1 MHISIWLRLFE
12 VGIWNFSEE
21 HKKKL
26 ERALPNCTISVH
38 EDSKSFKSDLPN
50 TDIALVWVFNQDW
63 FKLAPKL
70 KWIASASAGKDW
82 FKIDIPKGII
92 VTYGGFHGK
101 IIAETVLGAMLSF
114 SRGLYFACKNQDNL
128 AWPRKE
134 IVSYCKMLRDSN
146 LVILGFGKIG
156 NWIAKLAK
164 PFGVHI
170 TGVKR
175 KLIEKPD
182 FFDEDDKIISIDNLD
197 TILPGTDHLVLA
209 LPSDKSTDNI
219 IDKQKL
225 DLLPNHCYIYNIG
238 RGNSIDE
245 IALAKALNEGKIK
258 GAYLDVFKKEPL
270 EIGSPLRDCPN
281 IIITPHSSAIAPNF
295 LDLFI
300 DEFVLRYK
308 EWSNDV

>member
-1 MHISIWLRLFE
+1 M
-12 VGIWNFSEE
+12 
-21 HKKKL
+21 
-26 ERALPNCTISVH
+26 
-38 EDSKSFKSDLPN
+38 
-50 TDIALVWVFNQDW
+50 
-63 FKLAPKL
+63 
-70 KWIASASAGKDW
+70 
-82 FKIDIPKGII
+82 
-92 VTYGGFHGK
+92 
-101 IIAETVLGAMLSF
+101 GAMLSF
-114 SRGLYFACKNQDNL
+114 SRGLFFACKNQENL

-245 IALAKALNEGKIK
+245 LALAEALNEGKLK
-258 GAYLDVFKKEPL
+258 GAYLDVFKKEL
-270 EIGSPLRDCPN
+270 GQDFVVIAIHASKKIRYKRAMNRGRFDDSNDIEAIKARDQREIKWGISVV
-281 IIITPHSSAIAPNF
+281 IASADIVISNEGT
-295 LDLFI
+295 I
-300 DEFVLRYK
+300 DEFRDKIKNILR
-308 EWSNDV
+308 DLQ